1 MYFENLLGGYVD
13 GDFFVPVRFG
23 LKRSKDGSTTLYVVV
38 DQHKIPRKSIE
49 KNKKTEV
56 VKTTASH
63 EVKSSVSR
71 SVKYSIYQIIPF
83 VNSKEVLRYIPD
95 DMLSSKQKKA
105 KWEAIAETIEKTDKK
120 MMKNMQNIFPKAN
133 MMQQSKW

>member
-1 MYFENLLGGYVD
+1 M
-13 GDFFVPVRFG
+13 
-23 LKRSKDGSTTLYVVV
+23 VV
-38 DQHKIPRKSIE
+38 DQNKIPRKSIE

-83 VNSKEVLRYIPD
+83 VNSKDVLRYIPD

-105 KWEAIAETIEKTDKK
+105 KWEAIAETIEKTEK